1 MPRAKPYRCHTC
13 GTLYTGARCPKCYPP
28 KKKRRSSGGRSRSH
42 KARTTAAQVLAR
54 DRLPPA
60 VNASAA
66 ASNVQRCPRC
76 QSSYHGGRCDVC
88 GYQPEEDANGNGC

>member
-28 KKKRRSSGGRSRSH
+28 KKRSGGGSRSRKS
-42 KARTTAAQVLAR
+42 RTTAAQVLGR

-60 VNASAA
+60 VNASAV

-76 QSSYHGGRCDVC
+76 QSRYYGGRCDVC
-88 GYQPEEDANGNGC
+88 GYDPEEDADGDGY